1 MDALGDNDNSN
12 DIGYEQNPASQVIQS
27 ETCNSNN
34 SDDINENI
42 TGAQDSLIRNTT
54 SAIILTDDE
63 TVENTCTG
71 TMDSVT
77 PSRKSNSGS
86 EVSTP
91 QSSFPNI
98 EPRKESSHKPS
109 FFELSQSAQKL
120 GFFAKKKRQRNQTS
134 TSVVKEEI
142 PLKKARKSLDKQTE
156 DCSKK
161 SKGKKKLKNI
171 SHDDLV
177 EDKNN
182 NCTNVSVKYK
192 TDDVHQDTEEVI
204 TNDTSD
210 TVTVKKEK
218 LSGSFMEDKS
228 DTEESSQN
236 ELHIKIG
243 DIRSEALDI
252 FYGPSGS
259 TGMINKPLVKDVNDD
274 SDAEIST
281 VDDMSSDTESSRPD
295 IFGGDIEEEYT
306 EMETEEIHSV
316 SMDENP
322 DLMEA
327 SLRLGG
333 GGFIVESQNC
343 KGHTVNNSEE
353 TPDADTTLTNIID
366 RQEFDGSSK
375 QSRDNHEKVNSV
387 PEGSNKAIT
396 CTSNS
401 SDSLPNEIDT
411 PKAEKISDSKSSPLM
426 NAFSI
431 LMQKGKSLSNK
442 LLNRKPSTQTGKNA
456 MDILMSNSGKQN
468 GPPDVKP
475 KREWSLVQGAG
486 DEEAG
491 YSGKV
496 NILWCTC
503 KAVSCW
509 TDILV

>member
-63 TVENTCTG
+63 ILENTCTG
-71 TMDSVT
+71 TMDCVT
-77 PSRKSNSGS
+77 PSRKSNTGS
-86 EVSTP
+86 DVSTP

-120 GFFAKKKRQRNQTS
+120 GFFAKKKRQRNQTA

-142 PLKKARKSLDKQTE
+142 PLKKARKSLDKQNE

-161 SKGKKKLKNI
+161 SKAKIKLKNI

-182 NCTNVSVKYK
+182 NCTNVSVKDK

-218 LSGSFMEDKS
+218 LSGSFMEDKP

-243 DIRSEALDI
+243 DIKSEALDI
-252 FYGPSGS
+252 FYGASGS
-259 TGMINKPLVKDVNDD
+259 AGIINKPLVKDVNGD

-281 VDDMSSDTESSRPD
+281 VDDVSSDTGSSLPD
-295 IFGGDIEEEYT
+295 IFSSDIEEGYT

-333 GGFIVESQNC
+333 GGFIIESQNY
-343 KGHTVNNSEE
+343 KGHTDNNSEE
-353 TPDADTTLTNIID
+353 TVDADITLTNIID

-375 QSRDNHEKVNSV
+375 LNRDNHEKVNSV
-387 PEGSNKAIT
+387 TEGLNKTIA
-396 CTSNS
+396 CTSTS
-401 SDSLPNEIDT
+401 SYAFPNEVVT
-411 PKAEKISDSKSSPLM
+411 PKAEKLSDSKSSPLM

-442 LLNRKPSTQTGKNA
+442 LLNRKSSTQTGKNA
-456 MDILMSNSGKQN
+456 MNILMSNSGKQN

-475 KREWSLVQGAG
+475 KREWSLVHGAG
-486 DEEAG
+486 DDEAS
-491 YSGKV
+491 YSGNVK
-496 NILWCTC
+496 IKMLWC
-503 KAVSCW
+503 KLS
-509 TDILV
+509 DR